1 MGIRTRIGS
10 CVSSIMSN
18 FCDMNGLGGNI
29 IGGLM
34 YYKILEERQT
44 SYWGPGEDACTRKL
58 MFRSNKMGK
67 HLQP

>member
-1 MGIRTRIGS
+1 M
-10 CVSSIMSN
+10 
-18 FCDMNGLGGNI
+18 GLGGNTI
-29 IGGLM
+29 CGLM

-44 SYWGPGEDACTRKL
+44 SYWGPGEDAHTRKL